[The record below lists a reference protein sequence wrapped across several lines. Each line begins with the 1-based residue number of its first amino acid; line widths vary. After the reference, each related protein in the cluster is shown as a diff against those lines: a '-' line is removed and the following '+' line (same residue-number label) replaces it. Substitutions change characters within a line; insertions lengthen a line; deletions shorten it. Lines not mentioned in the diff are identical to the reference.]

1 LKPLRIS
8 WLSGEW
14 RIFGLLLAA
23 MPALGSACRTS
34 SRPPPPAPP
43 MVYIAPVERREVA
56 LTMEAVGILDGYVN
70 ADIRAR
76 VHGFL
81 QTQDFKDGAAVK
93 TGQLL
98 FTIEPSEYAAAV
110 TSAKAALERARVARE
125 RNRLQLERDQGLF
138 KTGMISQQD
147 LDNATAG
154 LADSDAQIL
163 AATAQLQQ
171 AQLNLSYTQMHTP
184 IDGVAGIALV
194 RIGNLVGQDG
204 PTLLTTVSDVDPIRV
219 NFALSEVDYVKSPG
233 RFKHLETRDLAWVK
247 HQLSSLDS
255 GGRAEGGDPGIVLA
269 LADGSVFAHRGLV
282 VAANRQIDASTG
294 TIQVQALIANPERTL
309 RPGQYARVRILRDDV
324 GHDALVVPD
333 KALIS
338 LQGSY
343 SVAVVGPD
351 NRIQLRRVV
360 LGESSQGIQ
369 IIERGVGEGD
379 RIVIEGV
386 QKVSDGLLVDPRT
399 APADARTTSMLIAPP
414 EPSAAA
420 RK

>member
-1 LKPLRIS
+1 LKPFRTR
-8 WLSGEW
+8 LSGGW
-14 RIFGLLLAA
+14 RTLGLLLVAF
-23 MPALGSACRTS
+23 PALGSACRTS
-34 SRPPPPAPP
+34 SRSSAPTPPT
-43 MVYIAPVERREVA
+43 VYVTPVERREVA
-56 LTMEAVGILDGYVN
+56 LTMEAVGLLDGYVN

-98 FTIEPSEYAAAV
+98 FTIESSEYAAAV
-110 TSAKAALERARVARE
+110 MSAKAAVERTRVARE

-147 LDNATAG
+147 MDNATAS

-171 AQLNLSYTQMHTP
+171 AQLNLSYTQIRSP

-204 PTLLTTVSDVDPIRV
+204 PTLLTTVSEIDPIRV
-219 NFALSEVDYVKSPG
+219 NFALSEIDYVKSPG

-247 HQLSSLDS
+247 RQLSAIDS
-255 GGRAEGGDPGIVLA
+255 GGRAEGGDPGLGLA
-269 LADGSVFAHRGLV
+269 LADGHVFAHRGIV

-294 TIQVQALIANPERTL
+294 TIQLQALVANPERTL
-309 RPGQYARVRILRDDV
+309 RPGQYAHVRIRRDDA

-351 NRIQLRRVV
+351 NRVQLRRVV

-369 IIERGVGEGD
+369 IIDQGVAEGD
-379 RIVIEGV
+379 RVVIEGV

-399 APADARTTSMLIAPP
+399 APADARTTSMLVAPP
-414 EPSAAA
+414 TPTADA